1 MLLPIK
7 TQEGVIKKRIIE
19 EEEDDEEDKEIE
31 NNEESMF
38 EQNRKDEK
46 LDDHGEIDS
55 YLQVNLWKLYIDFIH
70 IKYVILH
77 IRELLEFNNFLTPI
91 KIK

>member
-19 EEEDDEEDKEIE
+19 EDDEEDKEIE
-31 NNEESMF
+31 DNEESMF

-55 YLQVNLWKLYIDFIH
+55 YLQVNL
-70 IKYVILH
+70 
-77 IRELLEFNNFLTPI
+77 
-91 KIK
+91 

>member
-1 MLLPIK
+1 MLNERNGIKQMRMLLPIK

-19 EEEDDEEDKEIE
+19 EDDEEDKEIE
-31 NNEESMF
+31 DNEESMF

-55 YLQVNLWKLYIDFIH
+55 YLQVNL
-70 IKYVILH
+70 
-77 IRELLEFNNFLTPI
+77 
-91 KIK
+91 